1 MRQNRKMLADAA
13 LHLRHLTKRYGGV
26 AVVDRLDLEVPS
38 GVVFGFLGP
47 NGAGKS
53 TTLKMMTG
61 VLTPDEGE
69 VCFGPL
75 SMARD
80 SLAAKR
86 LIGSVADNLAL
97 FEYLTIWEHLD
108 LIRSLYDLSEQS
120 FRLRARQ
127 LLELLDLAADASKPV
142 RRASYGMR
150 KKTALAMALLPNPK
164 FLILDEP
171 FEGLDPVMATSV
183 KRALRQAAARGT
195 TVFLTTH
202 MLDAVADLLT
212 HYALLRQ
219 GVLLAQGTTAALAQA
234 NTTLTAEYLRHFGQ
248 AEAEDLAWLG

>member
-1 MRQNRKMLADAA
+1 MPSASAIH
-13 LHLRHLTKRYGGV
+13 LHDLTKRYGDV
-26 AVVDRLDLEVPS
+26 AVVDRLELEIPC
-38 GVVFGFLGP
+38 GGLFGFLGP

-61 VLTPDEGE
+61 VLAPDEGDTR
-69 VCFGPL
+69 FGSV
-75 SMARD
+75 SMGRD
-80 SLAAKR
+80 PLAAKR

-108 LIRSLYDLSEQS
+108 LIRSLYDLGEQS
-120 FRLRARQ
+120 FLLRARQ
-127 LLELLDLAADASKPV
+127 LLDLLDLTADAGKPV
-142 RRASYGMR
+142 RRVSYGMR

-171 FEGLDPVMATSV
+171 FEGLDPVMAASI
-183 KRALRQAAARGT
+183 KLALRQATTKGT

-212 HYALLRQ
+212 HYALLRH
-219 GVLLAQGTTAALAQA
+219 GVLVAQGTTEALIQA
-234 NTTLTAEYLRHFGQ
+234 NTTLTAEYLRHFDQ
-248 AEAEDLAWLG
+248 AEAEELSWLG